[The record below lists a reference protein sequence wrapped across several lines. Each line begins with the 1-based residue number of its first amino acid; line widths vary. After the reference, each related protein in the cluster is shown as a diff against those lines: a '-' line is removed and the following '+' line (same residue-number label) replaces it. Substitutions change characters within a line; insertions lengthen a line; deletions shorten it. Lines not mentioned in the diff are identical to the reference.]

1 MKKAVYI
8 LGMVLIIGLG
18 ACSSDNDNEEGY
30 NMNDIVGKWEG
41 YKWADLTIDPNTG
54 EILSE
59 NQYVIKNNNG
69 LDSTWVEVFYN
80 DGTHQSFY
88 EGGYYPRS
96 KYEVIDKTL
105 YLYNSSVKFH
115 IDELTPR
122 SMKLRTTHELPRGV
136 YVQLIYRKLE

>member
-1 MKKAVYI
+1 MKKAVYN

-59 NQYVIKNNNG
+59 NQYVIKNING

-80 DGTHQSFY
+80 DGTHQY
-88 EGGYYPRS
+88 IDEGGDVPRS

-105 YLYNSSVKFH
+105 YLYSSRVKLH

-122 SMKLRTTHELPRGV
+122 SMKLRTTYELPRGV